1 MPDNVPDSPPTLR
14 PPVGPGDHVQGPP
27 VGIGV
32 GAGTGVVE
40 LVEYADF
47 QCPHCVKAAAV
58 VTRLRAERGD
68 RLRFAFRHFPL
79 ARLHPLARAAAEA
92 GEAAAAQGAFWPMH
106 DLLFARAPALDV
118 PHLLAYAAEL
128 GLDADRFD
136 RELSGG
142 VHAARVLGE
151 LGLGPATVVGQS
163 MGANTAMLLAADHP
177 RLVTALVLIE
187 GSPAGPDEPEL
198 GVQAAEQIG
207 ASLRRWP
214 VPFAD
219 RAAARAFF
227 AEKGFDAEAWT
238 DGLDARPDG
247 LWPRFEVD
255 TLVACMA
262 DLQSRDYWEP
272 WRRVQCP
279 TLLVFG
285 EHGMFDAAHE
295 QQIADELP
303 GCRLVRVPGAGHD
316 VHLDAP
322 GSWVAALR
330 ELTRAG

>member
-1 MPDNVPDSPPTLR
+1 MLLLHGLAGYGGEWRRSAALLTDRYRVFALDQRGHGNSGRR
-14 PPVGPGDHVQGPP
+14 PSDTRREAFVQ
-27 VGIGV
+27 
-32 GAGTGVVE
+32 
-40 LVEYADF
+40 D
-47 QCPHCVKAAAV
+47 AAAV
-58 VTRLRAERGD
+58 I
-68 RLRFAFRHFPL
+68 
-79 ARLHPLARAAAEA
+79 
-92 GEAAAAQGAFWPMH
+92 
-106 DLLFARAPALDV
+106 
-118 PHLLAYAAEL
+118 
-128 GLDADRFD
+128 
-136 RELSGG
+136 
-142 VHAARVLGE
+142 GE

-177 RLVTALVLIE
+177 QLVTALVLIE

-198 GVQAAEQIG
+198 GVRAAEQIG

-227 AEKGFDAEAWT
+227 AEKGFDVEAWT
-238 DGLDARPDG
+238 DGLDERPDG

-285 EHGMFDAAHE
+285 EHGMFEAEHE
-295 QQIADELP
+295 QQIADVLP

-322 GSWVAALR
+322 GSWVAALG
-330 ELTRAG
+330 ELIGPN